1 MKPRSHAHWRD
12 GLRSNGFY
20 IAALSLFLLS
30 CNLFDTRDP
39 ENPLTDN
46 QTLQPA
52 TSPSMLISNFTTS
65 FQQKNLQE
73 YGKLFADS
81 TFRFIATQSA
91 YARYGAVFLSWNKN
105 SESDY
110 FRNAVTEIGN
120 LSSPQLSFTTVSSV
134 QFQSDSAA
142 YTVDYVVFIPHSR
155 STTKQFTGR
164 SELFMAPNKNNVWSI
179 YRWVDFETKKDS
191 SWSEF
196 KGQFTK

>member
-1 MKPRSHAHWRD
+1 MRCN
-12 GLRSNGFY
+12 GLHM
-20 IAALSLFLLS
+20 ALLSLLLLS

-52 TSPSMLISNFTTS
+52 TSPAMLISNFTTA
-65 FQQKNLQE
+65 FQQKNIQE
-73 YGKLFADS
+73 YEKLFADS
-81 TFRFIATQSA
+81 TFSFTAAQSA
-91 YARYGAVFLSWNKN
+91 YARYSTVFLSWNKRA
-105 SESDY
+105 ESDY
-110 FRNAVTEIGN
+110 FRNAITEIGT
-120 LSSPQLSFTTVSSV
+120 LSSPQLSFSTVSSV

-142 YTVDYVVFIPHSR
+142 YTLDYVLFVPHSR
-155 STTKQFTGR
+155 SSTKQFSGR
-164 SELFMAPNKNNVWSI
+164 SELYMAPNKNNIWSV